1 MKRWFCG
8 SVINAGDYAPKTS
21 VEPTEAKAI
30 WEGSSSLW
38 LCGNWQ
44 QQQLITLAEGSVRMT
59 IIGTC
64 LAAREVLLERLQR
77 AARGRDYSLLMQL
90 PGNYNIIVHIEND
103 TYVFVDAMGVRPVFY
118 TIWHS
123 SVVYSS
129 LAVALQQLIGAEV
142 DHAWLATS
150 LAGICTLSLV
160 HNRSPFRNI
169 YAIPA
174 GHYLH
179 IASGKPTS
187 KRYWFAPSEYKQFSE
202 SADLLR
208 KQLLMAVEGR
218 AELYGNI
225 SSDLSGGFDST
236 TLAVIAA
243 KKLEKT
249 HRKLCTITRKTFSAI
264 QSSDVRCAEHA
275 ASLYSNI
282 NALMLEEQDIPPE
295 YSHLELVSLTDFP
308 DPAHAYDM
316 GAFNST
322 MQLIASTGSRI
333 HMSGEGGDAVL
344 LASPYRYCVDLLKR
358 GNLLKFLQNLFGWCR
373 AQQLPL
379 LPLLMFAAKQSLIS
393 YPRWLQQIKRL
404 KADDLTLRQQS
415 LFTGMTWDLLPMT
428 ASWHSTELVRLVL
441 EELQHWTTVATPFS
455 HSMGEHI
462 SIALIQLNALSAR
475 STHQMAD
482 LYDVN
487 LEFPYFDQLVVE
499 ACLSARPEDR
509 TSPFVFKPLMLAAFQ
524 KELPPS
530 IYTRNTK
537 GEYVADEF
545 IGLREN
551 RETIHAF
558 LESSLLADIGLIDLK
573 LLKVAMQDF
582 GMGLGAELAP
592 FSNTLATEIWLR
604 RLTESNR
611 IFWSS
616 RSEVV

>member
-8 SVINAGDYAPKTS
+8 SVINAGDDAPKTS
-21 VEPTEAKAI
+21 VKPTEAKAI

-38 LCGNWQ
+38 LSGNWQ
-44 QQQLITLAEGSVRMT
+44 QQQLITLAEGYLHVA

-64 LAAREVLLERLQR
+64 LAAREILLERLQR
-77 AARGRDYSLLMQL
+77 AARDRDYSLLMQL
-90 PGNYNIIVHIEND
+90 PGNYNMIVHIKND
-103 TYVFVDAMGVRPVFY
+103 TYVFVDAMGVRSVFY

-129 LAVALQQLIGAEV
+129 LAVALQQLVGAEV
-142 DHAWLATS
+142 DHTWLATS

-169 YAIPA
+169 YAIPP

-179 IASGKPTS
+179 IASGKPTC
-187 KRYWFAPSEYKQFSE
+187 KRYWFPPSEYKQFSQ

-208 KQLLMAVEGR
+208 KQLLVAVEGR

-249 HRKLCTITRKTFSAI
+249 DRKLCTITQKTFSAI
-264 QSSDVRCAEHA
+264 QSSDVRCAEYA

-316 GAFNST
+316 GTFNST
-322 MQLIASTGSRI
+322 MQLIASTGSKI
-333 HMSGEGGDAVL
+333 HMNGEGGDAVL
-344 LASPYRYCVDLLKR
+344 LAAPYRYCVDLLKQ
-358 GNLLKFLQNLFGWCR
+358 GHLLKFLQNLFGFCR
-373 AQQLPL
+373 VQQLPL
-379 LPLLMFAAKQSLIS
+379 LQLLMFTAKQSLIS

-404 KADDLTLRQQS
+404 KADDLTQRQQS
-415 LFTGMTWDLLPMT
+415 LFTGMTWDLLPAT
-428 ASWHSTELVRLVL
+428 ASWHSTELVRLVI
-441 EELQHWTTVATPFS
+441 EELQHWTTVATPLS
-455 HSMGEHI
+455 HLMGEHI
-462 SIALIQLNALSAR
+462 SIALIQLNAISAR

-487 LEFPYFDQLVVE
+487 LESPYFDQLVVE
-499 ACLSARPEDR
+499 ACLSARPEER

-524 KELPPS
+524 QELPPS
-530 IYTRNTK
+530 IYARNTK

-545 IGLREN
+545 IGLRKN

-582 GMGLGAELAP
+582 GMGIGAELAL

-604 RLTESNR
+604 RLTESDR